1 MGLRNRKILVSQVE
15 IKKNIKCAFAHMAG
29 LLYDMF
35 NHFHTLIYFE
45 YFVLFSCSCV
55 CMNLCTCI
63 HTYIHTNI
71 FCVATCATWQPADSL
86 NRALSLTTPTHTHTH
101 NSYSNYSP
109 ALSLSLAVTPQ
120 RKHAHHSQSLLSHT
134 HTHAWVHHICI
145 FEYTY
150 IHVYIFMSPKDYRVS
165 YPSFSVLN
173 NLFNAYI
180 CIANTITNNLHA

>member
-1 MGLRNRKILVSQVE
+1 MGLRNRKILVIQVE

-55 CMNLCTCI
+55 CMNLCTCT
-63 HTYIHTNI
+63 HTYIRIYFAWLLAQLDNQLTVSTAH
-71 FCVATCATWQPADSL
+71 SL
-86 NRALSLTTPTHTHTH
+86 WRPQHTH
-101 NSYSNYSP
+101 NSNYSP

-120 RKHAHHSQSLLSHT
+120 RKHAHHSQSLLSHNT
-134 HTHAWVHHICI
+134 HTHACVHHICMHI
-145 FEYTY
+145 WIH

-180 CIANTITNNLHA
+180 CIANTIANNIHA